1 MSAMPQGDSRLD
13 VVLSLVEREVRDGVK
28 HGHFEYELR
37 CEVIN
42 EKKRRLVF
50 KAGKSH
56 QFVISGDE

>member
-1 MSAMPQGDSRLD
+1 MSARPQEESGLD

-28 HGHFEYELR
+28 HGHFEYEIR

-42 EKKRRLVF
+42 GKKRRLVF

-56 QFVISGDE
+56 QFVISDGE